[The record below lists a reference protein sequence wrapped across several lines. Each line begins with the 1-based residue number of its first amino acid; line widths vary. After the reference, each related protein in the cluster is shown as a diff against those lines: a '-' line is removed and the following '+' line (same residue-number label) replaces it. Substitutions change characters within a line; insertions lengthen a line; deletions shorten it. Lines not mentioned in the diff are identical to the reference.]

1 MTALCKKYIIF
12 FAREMGKIIC
22 VANQKG
28 GVGKTTTVVN
38 LGASLA
44 TLGKRTLIVD
54 FDPQANATSGLGID
68 KTEVR
73 KSIYRAIIGELDLS
87 ETIVELTHPA
97 LKSNLSLSPS
107 NSDLSGATVE
117 LTDVAGK
124 ERKLKDA
131 VRPLKESYEFIFIDC
146 PPSLGLLTINALVAS
161 DSVLIPMQCEYYAM
175 EGLGDFTRTMAL
187 ITERLNPALR
197 VEGYLLTMFDARN
210 KLSHVVANELRGYF
224 KRLVFN
230 TVIPRNVR
238 LAESPSHGLPVL
250 LYDQKSLG
258 ATSYLMLAEEII
270 ARNGGTPQ

>member
-1 MTALCKKYIIF
+1 
-12 FAREMGKIIC
+12 MGKIIC

-73 KSIYRAIIGELDLS
+73 KTIYRAIIGELDLR
-87 ETIVELTHPA
+87 ETIVELAHPVFN
-97 LKSNLSLSPS
+97 SNLSLSPS
-107 NSDLSGATVE
+107 NSDLSGAAVE
-117 LTDVAGK
+117 LADVDGR
-124 ERKLKDA
+124 EWRLRETL
-131 VRPLKESYEFIFIDC
+131 RPLKESYEFILIDC
-146 PPSLGLLTINALVAS
+146 PPSLGLLTINALSAS
-161 DSVLIPMQCEYYAM
+161 DSVLIPVQCEYYAM
-175 EGLGDFTRTMAL
+175 EGLGDLARTMAL
-187 ITERLNPALR
+187 LTERLNPALR

-224 KRLVFN
+224 KRLVFD

-238 LAESPSHGLPVL
+238 LAESPSHGLPAL

-258 ATSYLMLAEEII
+258 ATSYLSLAEEIL
-270 ARNGGTPQ
+270 ARNGGTTQ